1 MKKDRSK
8 ERTQRYRER
17 LTEKKAYAAEEADA
31 LATIKKL
38 NLCGFS
44 EVAFNTPARTWLE
57 EVQTH
62 RSWLRALQQPEILP
76 GESLKELARRTWQ
89 ALLDSKGYGV
99 GTDGGS
105 KWVVAEDGSK
115 QWQRGFDVFYPLFS
129 PSQQHFQIP
138 FDLKR
143 FPEGPFIEGIRD
155 AAKPEWFD
163 ATWKAPKDCTGDEPI
178 DIAKLPALPPMQQAK
193 KPELKHVVE
202 RTVVEQPQDFIYK
215 IPPKSDLGTY
225 GLSTTGHL

>member
-38 NLCGFS
+38 NLCGYS

-89 ALLDSKGYGV
+89 ALLNSKGYGV
-99 GTDGGS
+99 DIDGGG
-105 KWVVAEDGSK
+105 KWDGPEHDR
-115 QWQRGFDVFYPLFS
+115 QWIPGFDVS
-129 PSQQHFQIP
+129 
-138 FDLKR
+138 
-143 FPEGPFIEGIRD
+143 
-155 AAKPEWFD
+155 
-163 ATWKAPKDCTGDEPI
+163 
-178 DIAKLPALPPMQQAK
+178 
-193 KPELKHVVE
+193 
-202 RTVVEQPQDFIYK
+202 
-215 IPPKSDLGTY
+215 
-225 GLSTTGHL
+225 